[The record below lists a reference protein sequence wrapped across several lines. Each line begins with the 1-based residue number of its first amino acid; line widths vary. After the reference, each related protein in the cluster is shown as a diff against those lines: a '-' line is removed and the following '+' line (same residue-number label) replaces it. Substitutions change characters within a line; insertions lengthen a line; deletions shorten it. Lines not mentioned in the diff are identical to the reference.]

1 MRNSEFYEFSKKY
14 FEFVVFM
21 ALYFLGIVWL
31 IVISFIYF
39 NIVMGM

>member
-1 MRNSEFYEFSKKY
+1 MTNYEEFKKY
-14 FEFVVFM
+14 FEFAVFM